1 MEPLPVIQNKASY
14 ASRLPQATGRFSVE
28 LVRGPAGFG
37 LTLSGGRNVS
47 GNAPLAVCGLLK
59 DGPAQRSGRLQA
71 GDLVL
76 YINGQSTRG
85 LTHAQ
90 AVEWIRTGGP
100 RLCLVLQRPQEMDG
114 SRSKEVGGGHQK
126 TGEVVDFSEKRGR
139 DQRGEGEAQRVQ
151 RLNPGLENFG
161 FKQGLSHLFF
171 S

>member
-1 MEPLPVIQNKASY
+1 MVLPCQVSICPSY
-14 ASRLPQATGRFSVE
+14 SIVF
-28 LVRGPAGFG
+28 
-37 LTLSGGRNVS
+37 
-47 GNAPLAVCGLLK
+47 
-59 DGPAQRSGRLQA
+59 LQA

-90 AVEWIRTGGP
+90 AVEWIHTGGP